1 MNKTYAVPPPPP
13 HNEGKT
19 VAAWTLN
26 MGLVLGGLI
35 IAIGMVIGEMLPIG
49 IGAGV
54 MALAIIVGVVMS
66 VAGLGKKRTKAQSL

>member
-26 MGLVLGGLI
+26 LGLVLGGLI
-35 IAIGMVIGEMLPIG
+35 IAIGMVIGEMMPIA

-66 VAGLGKKRTKAQSL
+66 LAGLGQKRTKAQSL

>member
-26 MGLVLGGLI
+26 LGLVLGGLI

-54 MALAIIVGVVMS
+54 MALAIIVGVVLS
-66 VAGLGKKRTKAQSL
+66 LAGLGQKRTKAQSL